1 MTREELEQMKIK
13 PVSKE
18 KLKAGKE
25 KWDSIAKPLDG
36 LGDFETMVTR
46 IGAILGST
54 DFSIEKRAVIVMC
67 ADNGVVEEG
76 VSQSTK
82 EVTAIVSENMG
93 KGITSVCRMATAV
106 GADVIPVDIGVDT
119 KEPIPGIR
127 QERIRCG
134 TCNFRKEPAM
144 TEEEALRAIE
154 TGIRIVK
161 ECKEKG
167 YQLLATGEM
176 GIGNTTTSSAVA
188 AALIGCPVTAITGK
202 GAGLSKEGLT
212 KKYQVIEEALER
224 YHFAPTETLR
234 ILATVGG
241 LDIAGLAGV
250 FIGGAYYGIPVIID
264 GVISSVAA
272 LAAERLV
279 PGTKEYMLP
288 SHQSKEPAAKL
299 ILEELGVKPVLDA
312 NLALGEGTGA
322 VLLFPLLD
330 TVMAVYRNETTFA
343 DIKVEQYE
351 RFLEQ

>member
-1 MTREELEQMKIK
+1 MTKEELGQITIK
-13 PVSKE
+13 PVSAE
-18 KLKAGKE
+18 LLRAGKE
-25 KWDSIAKPLDG
+25 KWDRIAKPLDG
-36 LGDFETMVTR
+36 LGDFETMTAR

-67 ADNGVVEEG
+67 ADNGIVEEG

-93 KGITSVCRMATAV
+93 KKITSVCRMAAAA

-119 KEPIPGIR
+119 EKVIPGILNQR
-127 QERIRCG
+127 VRSG
-134 TCNFRKEPAM
+134 TRNFKVEPAM
-144 TEEEALRAIE
+144 TEAETLQAIE
-154 TGIRIVK
+154 TGIDIV
-161 ECKEKG
+161 EQCKDEG

-188 AALIGCPVTAITGK
+188 AALIGCPVTEITGR
-202 GAGLSKEGLT
+202 GAGLSSAGLSR
-212 KKYQVIEEALER
+212 KYQVIAEALEK
-224 YHFAPTETLR
+224 YQFDKKETFR
-234 ILATVGG
+234 ILQTVGG

-250 FIGGAYYGIPVIID
+250 FIGGAVYGIPVIMD
-264 GVISSVAA
+264 GVISTVAA
-272 LAAERLV
+272 LVAERLV
-279 PGTKEYMLP
+279 PGAKAYFLP
-288 SHQSKEPAAKL
+288 SHRSKEPAAEF

-330 TVMAVYRNETTFA
+330 TVLAVYRDETTFE

-351 RFLEQ
+351 RFS